1 MASPLHVVA
10 VALQGERGGGEAAAA
25 FAGENTA
32 RDNAG
37 RARPPGASQLA
48 MEGGLIVLMV
58 LDASLP
64 RLLLLSTLT
73 MKYVSLRR
81 ADGEEDLLIRDG
93 LLITVGI

>member
-1 MASPLHVVA
+1 
-10 VALQGERGGGEAAAA
+10 
-25 FAGENTA
+25 
-32 RDNAG
+32 
-37 RARPPGASQLA
+37 